1 MMSISKWGGGHAG
14 SVKVQRVVAEKVLR
28 IDRPVG
34 PESSHV

>member
-1 MMSISKWGGGHAG
+1 MLSISKWGGGHAG

-34 PESSHV
+34 PEGSHV